1 MTFEEARAAFP
12 VLERLAYLNA
22 GTNGPIA
29 RATAEAMV
37 AQTLVDLTEGRAG
50 MGYYAKT
57 RELRE
62 RVRGQLAGL
71 IGVPAENVALT
82 TSTTNGCNIVL
93 GGLGLGPGDEV
104 VTTDEEHFGLL
115 GPLHVCGVRVRVAAT
130 RGLVPADALDRLLDA
145 VTPKTRLLALSHVSW
160 VTGNEL
166 PIAALREQTGLPL
179 LVDGAQ
185 SGGAIAVDAT
195 PYDYY
200 TVSGQ
205 KWPCGPD
212 STGALYIRDV
222 DSLRVC
228 APTYFSQASF
238 DPDGAF
244 DAVRGRKAFRP
255 RLHRRDAARRPRGC
269 ARRRARVAVRAR
281 SRGRGPV
288 PGAPVRALRR
298 GDGARPVDA
307 RLLPPARRAGR
318 GRRAPGRARR
328 DRPRDSGQ
336 WPRPRVVR
344 LLDVGRRPRA
354 TSGARRRLATAR
366 PSSSAEPRIAAITFA
381 MCWSRSSPSSSAP
394 A

>member
-12 VLERLAYLNA
+12 VLKRLAYLNA
-22 GTNGPIA
+22 GTNGPVS

-50 MGYYAKT
+50 MGYFTKT

-93 GGLGLGPGDEV
+93 GGLGLGAGDEV

-130 RGLVPADALDRLLDA
+130 RGLAPADALDRLLYA
-145 VTPKTRLLALSHVSW
+145 VSSKTRLLALSHVSW

-222 DSLRVC
+222 ESLRVC

-244 DAVRGRKAFRP
+244 RPSEGAKRFDHGYIGATLLAGLGAAIDAAPEWRFERAREVAARCRTLLSERYEVVTAPDQSTLVAFRP
-255 RLHRRDAARRPRGC
+255 HDEPAAAVERLAAHDVIVREIPASGLV
-269 ARRRARVAVRAR
+269 RV
-281 SRGRGPV
+281 SCGYWTSDDD
-288 PGAPVRALRR
+288 LQ
-298 GDGARPVDA
+298 
-307 RLLPPARRAGR
+307 RLLEGLTR
-318 GRRAPGRARR
+318 
-328 DRPRDSGQ
+328 
-336 WPRPRVVR
+336 
-344 LLDVGRRPRA
+344 
-354 TSGARRRLATAR
+354 
-366 PSSSAEPRIAAITFA
+366 
-381 MCWSRSSPSSSAP
+381 
-394 A
+394 

>member
-1 MTFEEARAAFP
+1 VTFEEARAAFP

-22 GTNGPIA
+22 GTNGPLA

-50 MGYYAKT
+50 TSYYTAT

-62 RVRGQLAGL
+62 RVRGQVAEL
-71 IGVPAENVALT
+71 IQVPAENLALT

-93 GGLGLGPGDEV
+93 AGLGLGPDDEV
-104 VTTDEEHFGLL
+104 VTTDEEHFGLV
-115 GPLHVCGVRVRVAAT
+115 GPLHVSGVRVRVAAT
-130 RGLVPADALDRLLDA
+130 RGLAPADALDRLVDA

-166 PIAALREQTGLPL
+166 PIAALRAQTGLPL

-212 STGALYIRDV
+212 STGALYIRDP
-222 DSLRVC
+222 DSLRVS
-228 APTYFSQASF
+228 APTSFSQMRF

-244 DAVRGRKAFRP
+244 EPKEGAGRFDHGYIGATLLAGLGAALDAAPEWRFERARETAARFRDALSEHYEVVTAPDQSTLVAFRP
-255 RLHRRDAARRPRGC
+255 HDEPAQAVERLADRDVIVREIPGSGLV
-269 ARRRARVAVRAR
+269 RV
-281 SRGRGPV
+281 SCGYWTSDDD
-288 PGAPVRALRR
+288 L
-298 GDGARPVDA
+298 
-307 RLLPPARRAGR
+307 
-318 GRRAPGRARR
+318 
-328 DRPRDSGQ
+328 Q
-336 WPRPRVVR
+336 R
-344 LLDVGRRPRA
+344 LLDG
-354 TSGARRRLATAR
+354 LA
-366 PSSSAEPRIAAITFA
+366 S
-381 MCWSRSSPSSSAP
+381 
-394 A
+394 